1 MAKIKKLNTLQQN
14 VKKPSKETMAE
25 VIEEVAKSEG
35 IFSAIGDGLAV
46 VDRTFKILFENQIHK
61 KMMGDHVGEHCY
73 KAYTKKQGICG
84 GCPVALS
91 FKDGK
96 VHRVQRELQND
107 KGILYLEITAS
118 PLLDTTGKIIAGIEV
133 ARDITDRKQAE
144 EALKESEERYRN
156 LYTHTP
162 AMLHSIDREGRLLSV
177 SEQWLKKMGY
187 TREEVL
193 GHRSL
198 EFLTE
203 ESRRYATEVILPE
216 FFQTGVCTDI
226 SYQMVTKDEQVLD
239 VLLSATAVR
248 DASDAIIR
256 SLAVIEDITERKQAE
271 AAVKESE
278 QKLRNIVEH
287 SNELYYVHD
296 THHVLSYASPQSLQ
310 ILGYSPEEMMI
321 EWTKLATENPIN
333 EKGMAIT
340 EKALKTGEKQEPYLL
355 ELYRKDGSKV
365 LLEIDE
371 SPVKNRNGNVV
382 GIVGAARDVTTRK
395 QAEEA
400 LKKSR
405 QQIRMLLDSTAEAI
419 YGIDLEGN
427 CTFVNKACLR
437 ILGYENENK
446 LLGENIH
453 NLIHFKYP
461 DGSEYP
467 VEKCKIYQA
476 FKRGERINVDDEVLW
491 KADGTNLSAEYWSY
505 PMEEDGKIIGA
516 VVTFIDITERKKAEE
531 LENMRTDQII
541 LNKEALLELTRMQA
555 PDFETCSKIITLMSS
570 QVLGVER
577 VSIWFYNSIRSEV
590 ICEALYILSKH
601 IHEKGFRLQTKDY
614 PEYYK
619 ALEENP
625 VLAAADALSDPHT
638 SEFTEQY
645 LKPLGI
651 FSTMDIPIRR
661 HGEVIGVM
669 RYESVEPRQWT
680 YEDQH
685 FAASVAHIITTALE
699 DFERRKTAEAL
710 KTSEQELKE
719 RVNDLEDFYGMA
731 VGRELRM
738 KELKGEIAELKE
750 ELEKYK
756 NK

>member
-1 MAKIKKLNTLQQN
+1 MAKIKKPSIHQQN
-14 VKKPSKETMAE
+14 VKNPSEETTAE
-25 VIEEVAKSEG
+25 VIEEIARSEG
-35 IFSAIGDGLAV
+35 ILSAIGDGLAV

-61 KMMGDHVGEHCY
+61 KMMGDHVGERCY
-73 KAYTKKQGICG
+73 KAYAKKQGICG

-91 FKDGK
+91 FRDGK

-107 KGILYLEITAS
+107 KGILYMEITAS
-118 PLLDTTGKIIAGIEV
+118 PLLDATGKIIAGIEV
-133 ARDITDRKQAE
+133 VRDITDRKQAE

-156 LYTHTP
+156 LYAHTP
-162 AMLHSIDREGRLLSV
+162 AMLHSIDTEGRLLSV

-203 ESRRYATEVILPE
+203 ESQRYATEVILPE
-216 FFQTGVCTDI
+216 FFRTGVCTHV
-226 SYQMVTKDEQVLD
+226 SYQMVTKDGQVLD
-239 VLLSATAVR
+239 VLLSATAER
-248 DASDAIIR
+248 DASGAIVR
-256 SLAVIEDITERKQAE
+256 SLAVIEDITERKHAE

-505 PMEEDGKIIGA
+505 PIEEDGKIIGA

-541 LNKEALLELTRMQA
+541 LNKEALLESTQR
-555 PDFETCSKIITLMSS
+555 
-570 QVLGVER
+570 
-577 VSIWFYNSIRSEV
+577 
-590 ICEALYILSKH
+590 LS
-601 IHEKGFRLQTKDY
+601 
-614 PEYYK
+614 
-619 ALEENP
+619 
-625 VLAAADALSDPHT
+625 
-638 SEFTEQY
+638 
-645 LKPLGI
+645 
-651 FSTMDIPIRR
+651 
-661 HGEVIGVM
+661 
-669 RYESVEPRQWT
+669 
-680 YEDQH
+680 
-685 FAASVAHIITTALE
+685 
-699 DFERRKTAEAL
+699 
-710 KTSEQELKE
+710 
-719 RVNDLEDFYGMA
+719 
-731 VGRELRM
+731 
-738 KELKGEIAELKE
+738 
-750 ELEKYK
+750 
-756 NK
+756 